1 MAKRKKY
8 ALIILAVIV
17 MLAFSFVGFF
27 ALNNQSDSAENTFK
41 SDLQSIASEYD
52 TADKFNNKDKFALC
66 RLIVSDYNGDTFGAV
81 KSAVDSKHNIAVL
94 QYETQTEEA
103 YPKKVIID
111 NTLKNGDKVAMIRN
125 NGGQRYLVVGVID

>member
-52 TADKFNNKDKFALC
+52 TADKFNNKDKSYCF
-66 RLIVSDYNGDTFGAV
+66 
-81 KSAVDSKHNIAVL
+81 
-94 QYETQTEEA
+94 
-103 YPKKVIID
+103 
-111 NTLKNGDKVAMIRN
+111 
-125 NGGQRYLVVGVID
+125 

>member
-94 QYETQTEEA
+94 QYETQTDAKNA
-103 YPKKVIID
+103 YNKNKKSR
-111 NTLKNGDKVAMIRN
+111 AYR
-125 NGGQRYLVVGVID
+125 

>member
-52 TADKFNNKDKFALC
+52 T
-66 RLIVSDYNGDTFGAV
+66 GD
-81 KSAVDSKHNIAVL
+81 
-94 QYETQTEEA
+94 
-103 YPKKVIID
+103 
-111 NTLKNGDKVAMIRN
+111 
-125 NGGQRYLVVGVID
+125 